1 MIIAI
6 DGPAA
11 SGKSS
16 TAHGVARKLKF
27 RHIDTGAMYRA
38 VTLKII
44 NENMDLS
51 RVDDLQELLD
61 DLDLKVTFNG
71 DAQEIFLDGTLLGD
85 EIRSPEV
92 TALVAD
98 VSAIAGVRKRLL
110 GLQRQVAQSH
120 DVVLEGRDIGT
131 VVFPDADIKIYMVA
145 DARVRALRRQK
156 DFAAQGID
164 KSIEA
169 LEIEILE
176 RDEHNAKR
184 KLAPMKAAK
193 DAITLDT
200 TKLSIDDQIEFIVS
214 RVETAKSNGGNLM
227 TKKQDMDAKAEDLQE
242 DLAIAATEDVA
253 EEASEASAELSAK
266 TQDAVEMTPAEETPE
281 VPAEETVAED
291 SAETLAEAAT
301 EIDANAAT
309 VELVDEE
316 PVVES
321 EPVAEAPEEVAPE
334 PEVVEAAAAEEA
346 PADEAVAEESTEG
359 VAETATEDVS
369 EEEPVIETAPVAEA
383 AEEAV
388 PESEMAEEAVPEP
401 EMVEETPV
409 IDGPDVSGGKRAL
422 MNDLFA
428 EIKTLK
434 QGELPEDQE
443 VTSKESI
450 AYQELLDHA
459 VIDLDQQSLVK
470 ARIISVSDKEVMV
483 DFGFKSEGLVPR
495 HEFDDNV
502 PEIGETIEL
511 FLERI
516 EDKLGQ
522 AVLSKRKA
530 EFMGVWNNV
539 KQKYADAETVEGT
552 ISRRIKGG
560 MVVNILGVDAFLPGS
575 QLDVRPIRDFDAYV
589 GKSFEFKI
597 VKVNEFRK
605 NIVVSRKELLEES
618 LKEQRSK
625 LLDEIE
631 VGQILEGRI
640 KNITDFGVFVD
651 LGGIDGL
658 LHITDLSWGRVNHPS
673 EVVSLDEDIMVKVI
687 DYDTSKQRVSLGL
700 KQLKP
705 HPWESVVAK
714 YPEGTVVTGKV
725 VSLANYGAFVELT
738 AGVEGLVHISE
749 ISWTQHIKHP
759 SDVFTVGDEIDAT
772 VLSVDAENHKISL
785 GVKQLQPD
793 PWTTIE
799 EKYLVGSVHEGTVRN
814 LAQFGAFIELEE
826 GIDGLV
832 HISDLS
838 WTSKVRHPKEIVN
851 RGDTI
856 MVKILDI
863 SQSERKISLGIKQAQ
878 ENPWPELKD
887 RFAVNTAH
895 KGTVIKLL
903 EKGVILSFPDT
914 DVEGIISLGN
924 FRKKERK
931 EILDQFEVDAEVD
944 VKVVEVDATEKK
956 VVVSHE
962 SAIKDKERNDIDEF
976 IRGQDQ
982 ASDKLEI
989 PEAILSKIREP
1000 EKKPAAK
1007 AAKKPAK
1014 KKAAPKKKK
1023 VEVEEVAELEAAPEV
1038 VETTEEVK
1046 VAPEAPD
1053 TETADSDESAKE

>member
-16 TAHGVARKLKF
+16 TAHGVAKKLNF

-38 VTLKII
+38 ITLKLI
-44 NENMDLS
+44 NENTDLS
-51 RVDDLQELLD
+51 KLDELQELLD
-61 DLDLKVTFNG
+61 GLDLKVIFN
-71 DAQEIFLDGTLLGD
+71 DDNPEIYLDGTLLGD
-85 EIRSPEV
+85 EIRSPQV

-98 VSAIAGVRKRLL
+98 VSAIAGVRNRLL
-110 GLQRQVAQSH
+110 GVQREVAKSH

-145 DARVRALRRQK
+145 DAKVRALRRQK
-156 DFAAQGID
+156 DFARQGIE
-164 KSIEA
+164 KS
-169 LEIEILE
+169 LEELEKEILE
-176 RDEHNAKR
+176 RDEHNAQR

-193 DAITLDT
+193 DAIALDT
-200 TKLSIDDQIEFIVS
+200 TKLSIEDQIEFIVS
-214 RVETAKSNGGNLM
+214 RVEAAKSNGGNLM
-227 TKKQDMDAKAEDLQE
+227 TKKQDMDAKAEEVKE
-242 DLAIAATEDVA
+242 DVAEKAIEETAEDVA
-253 EEASEASAELSAK
+253 EEATEVSAEP
-266 TQDAVEMTPAEETPE
+266 QDAVEMTPAEETPE
-281 VPAEETVAED
+281 APAEEVKAEVAEEPTKEV
-291 SAETLAEAAT
+291 AEEAAA
-301 EIDANAAT
+301 E
-309 VELVDEE
+309 
-316 PVVES
+316 VVE
-321 EPVAEAPEEVAPE
+321 EVKEEEAPEAPAEEVEKPAEEVA
-334 PEVVEAAAAEEA
+334 EVVAPAEEA
-346 PADEAVAEESTEG
+346 E
-359 VAETATEDVS
+359 
-369 EEEPVIETAPVAEA
+369 PVAEA
-383 AEEAV
+383 AEAITPKAEIT
-388 PESEMAEEAVPEP
+388 EEAAPAEAYA
-401 EMVEETPV
+401 
-409 IDGPDVSGGKRAL
+409 DSPDVSQGKRSL

-434 QGELPEDQE
+434 KGELPEDQE
-443 VTSKESI
+443 VTSKEAI
-450 AYQELLDHA
+450 ALQELLDHT
-459 VIDLDQQSLVK
+459 VKNIEQQALVE
-470 ARIISVSDKEVMV
+470 ARIISVSDRDVMV
-483 DFGFKSEGLVPR
+483 DFGGKSEGLVAR
-495 HEFDDNV
+495 HEFGNDDPKV
-502 PEIGETIEL
+502 GETVEL
-511 FLERI
+511 FLERM

-522 AVLSKRKA
+522 AVLSRSKA

-589 GKSFEFKI
+589 GKTFEFKI

-618 LKEQRSK
+618 LKEQRTK
-625 LLDEIE
+625 LLDDIE

-673 EVVSLDEDIMVKVI
+673 EVVGLDEDIMVKVI
-687 DYDTSKQRVSLGL
+687 DYDTTKQRVSLGL

-714 YPEGTVVTGKV
+714 YPEGTGVHGKV

-759 SDVFTVGDEIDAT
+759 SDVFNVGDEIDAI

-851 RGDTI
+851 RGDKI

-887 RFAVNTAH
+887 RFAVNTSH

-931 EILDQFEVDAEVD
+931 EILDQFEQDAEVE

-956 VVVSHE
+956 VVVSHA

-976 IRGQDQ
+976 IRGQDHV
-982 ASDKLEI
+982 SDKLEI
-989 PEAILSKIREP
+989 PEAILSKIREAEEAPAKKADKP
-1000 EKKPAAK
+1000 EKAEK
-1007 AAKKPAK
+1007 AVKAEKAEKAEKKPAK
-1014 KKAAPKKKK
+1014 KKAAPKKKVK
-1023 VEVEEVAELEAAPEV
+1023 VEEVEEDEAAPEV
-1038 VETTEEVK
+1038 AE
-1046 VAPEAPD
+1046 APEAEA
-1053 TETADSDESAKE
+1053 TDSDDGDKK

>member
-1 MIIAI
+1 
-6 DGPAA
+6 
-11 SGKSS
+11 
-16 TAHGVARKLKF
+16 
-27 RHIDTGAMYRA
+27 
-38 VTLKII
+38 
-44 NENMDLS
+44 
-51 RVDDLQELLD
+51 
-61 DLDLKVTFNG
+61 
-71 DAQEIFLDGTLLGD
+71 
-85 EIRSPEV
+85 
-92 TALVAD
+92 
-98 VSAIAGVRKRLL
+98 
-110 GLQRQVAQSH
+110 
-120 DVVLEGRDIGT
+120 
-131 VVFPDADIKIYMVA
+131 
-145 DARVRALRRQK
+145 
-156 DFAAQGID
+156 
-164 KSIEA
+164 
-169 LEIEILE
+169 
-176 RDEHNAKR
+176 
-184 KLAPMKAAK
+184 
-193 DAITLDT
+193 
-200 TKLSIDDQIEFIVS
+200 
-214 RVETAKSNGGNLM
+214 M
-227 TKKQDMDAKAEDLQE
+227 TKKQDKDAKVDEVEKAAE
-242 DLAIAATEDVA
+242 V
-253 EEASEASAELSAK
+253 SAEP
-266 TQDAVEMTPAEETPE
+266 QDAVETTPAEETPE
-281 VPAEETVAED
+281 APAEEAVAET
-291 SAETLAEAAT
+291 APEEATKEAAPEVAVGEAPAEKVEETT
-301 EIDANAAT
+301 EAVSEDTAV
-309 VELVDEE
+309 VEEE
-316 PVVES
+316 PVVE
-321 EPVAEAPEEVAPE
+321 AE
-334 PEVVEAAAAEEA
+334 
-346 PADEAVAEESTEG
+346 
-359 VAETATEDVS
+359 
-369 EEEPVIETAPVAEA
+369 PVAEA
-383 AEEAV
+383 AEEVA
-388 PESEMAEEAVPEP
+388 PEAELTEEAAPSDAP
-401 EMVEETPV
+401 
-409 IDGPDVSGGKRAL
+409 IDAPSDTPDVSQGKRAL

-443 VTSKESI
+443 VTSKEAI

-459 VIDLDQQSLVK
+459 VIDLDQQSLVQ

-495 HEFDDNV
+495 HEFDDDV
-502 PEIGETIEL
+502 PEIGDTIEL

-589 GKSFEFKI
+589 GKTFEFKI

-673 EVVSLDEDIMVKVI
+673 EVVGLDEDIMVKVI
-687 DYDTSKQRVSLGL
+687 DYDTVKQRVSLGL

-714 YPEGTVVTGKV
+714 YPEGTTVNGKV

-759 SDVFTVGDEIDAT
+759 SDVFTVGDEIDAI

-851 RGDTI
+851 RGDKI

-887 RFAVNTAH
+887 RFAVNTSH

-956 VVVSHE
+956 VVVSHA

-982 ASDKLEI
+982 VSDKLEI
-989 PEAILSKIREP
+989 PEAILSKIREAEEKP
-1000 EKKPAAK
+1000 VAKAEKKPAAK
-1007 AAKKPAK
+1007 AEKKPAAKAEKKPAEKAEKKPAK
-1014 KKAAPKKKK
+1014 KKAAPKKTK
-1023 VEVEEVAELEAAPEV
+1023 VEKVEEVEEVEVAPEV
-1038 VETTEEVK
+1038 AETPEEVK
-1046 VAPEAPD
+1046 EAPEAPETEAGD
-1053 TETADSDESAKE
+1053 TDEGEKE

>member
-16 TAHGVARKLKF
+16 TAHGVAEKLHF

-38 VTLKII
+38 ITLKTIQSKVDLSDGEALSDLL
-44 NENMDLS
+44 NQMDLKIGFS
-51 RVDDLQELLD
+51 TEGQ
-61 DLDLKVTFNG
+61 T
-71 DAQEIFLDGTLLGD
+71 IHLDGVLLGD

-92 TALVAD
+92 TSGVAD
-98 VSAIAGVRKRLL
+98 VSALPIVRDYLL
-110 GLQRQVAQSH
+110 SVQRDVAEAH

-131 VVFPDADIKIYMVA
+131 VVFPGADIKIYMVA
-145 DARVRALRRQK
+145 DARVRAKRRQK
-156 DFAAQGID
+156 DFERQGIT
-164 KSIEA
+164 KSLDE
-169 LEIEILE
+169 LEQEILE
-176 RDEHNAKR
+176 RDAHNANR
-184 KLAPMKAAK
+184 EIAPMIAAD

-200 TKLSIDDQIEFIVS
+200 TELSIEDQIEFIVS

-227 TKKQDMDAKAEDLQE
+227 TKKQDMDAKAEE
-242 DLAIAATEDVA
+242 VEETA
-253 EEASEASAELSAK
+253 EVSAES
-266 TQDAVEMTPAEETPE
+266 QDAVETTPAEETKE
-281 VPAEETVAED
+281 V
-291 SAETLAEAAT
+291 AAT
-301 EIDANAAT
+301 EATEEATTEEVVAEEVKEEAAPA
-309 VELVDEE
+309 VEEKAEE
-316 PVVES
+316 VVETK
-321 EPVAEAPEEVAPE
+321 EDPVEEVKEEETAEVAPE
-334 PEVVEAAAAEEA
+334 PEAPAVEEPVAEEKVEEAAPADAEEA
-346 PADEAVAEESTEG
+346 PAT
-359 VAETATEDVS
+359 
-369 EEEPVIETAPVAEA
+369 
-383 AEEAV
+383 
-388 PESEMAEEAVPEP
+388 
-401 EMVEETPV
+401 
-409 IDGPDVSGGKRAL
+409 DGPDVSQGKRAL

-428 EIKTLK
+428 GIKTLK
-434 QGELPEDQE
+434 QGELPEDQ
-443 VTSKESI
+443 VVSSKESI

-459 VIDLDQQSLVK
+459 VIDLDQQSLVQ
-470 ARIISVSDKEVMV
+470 ARIISITDKEVMV

-495 HEFDDNV
+495 HEFDGDM
-502 PEIGETIEL
+502 PEVGETIEL

-522 AVLSKRKA
+522 AVLSRRKA

-687 DYDTSKQRVSLGL
+687 DYDTTKQRVSLGL

-714 YPEGTVVTGKV
+714 YPEGTTVSGKV

-759 SDVFTVGDEIDAT
+759 SDVFNVGDEIDAI

-799 EKYLVGSVHEGTVRN
+799 EKYLVGSVHEGSVRN

-851 RGDTI
+851 RGDKI

-878 ENPWPELKD
+878 ENPWPVLKE
-887 RFAVNTAH
+887 RFAVNSIQ

-931 EILDQFEVDAEVD
+931 DILDQFEVDAEVE

-976 IRGQDQ
+976 MRGQDQ
-982 ASDKLEI
+982 VSDKLEI
-989 PEAILSKIREP
+989 PEAILSKIREAEEAP
-1000 EKKPAAK
+1000 AEKAE
-1007 AAKKPAK
+1007 KKPAK

-1023 VEVEEVAELEAAPEV
+1023 AEVVEEVEEVEEVEAAPEV
-1038 VETTEEVK
+1038 EETTEEAV
-1046 VAPEAPD
+1046 EASEA
-1053 TETADSDESAKE
+1053 TETEADDSEEAEKE

>member
-16 TAHGVARKLKF
+16 TAHGVAQKLNF

-38 VTLKII
+38 ITLKII
-44 NENMDLS
+44 NENIDLS
-51 RVDDLQELLD
+51 KVDKLQDMLD
-61 DLDLKVTFNG
+61 GLDLEVSFNE
-71 DAQEIFLDGTLLGD
+71 DSQEIYLDGTLLGE

-110 GLQRQVAQSH
+110 GVQREVAKSH

-145 DARVRALRRQK
+145 DVRVRALRRQK
-156 DFAAQGID
+156 DFAQQGID
-164 KSIEA
+164 KSVEE
-169 LEIEILE
+169 LEKAILE

-200 TKLSIDDQIEFIVS
+200 TELSIDDQIEFIVS

-227 TKKQDMDAKAEDLQE
+227 TKKQDKDAKVDEVEKAAE
-242 DLAIAATEDVA
+242 V
-253 EEASEASAELSAK
+253 SAEP
-266 TQDAVEMTPAEETPE
+266 QDAVETTPVEETPE
-281 VPAEETVAED
+281 APAEEAVAET
-291 SAETLAEAAT
+291 APEEATKEAAPEVAVGEAPAEKVEETT
-301 EIDANAAT
+301 EAVSEDTAV
-309 VELVDEE
+309 VEEE
-316 PVVES
+316 PVVE
-321 EPVAEAPEEVAPE
+321 AE
-334 PEVVEAAAAEEA
+334 
-346 PADEAVAEESTEG
+346 
-359 VAETATEDVS
+359 
-369 EEEPVIETAPVAEA
+369 PVAEA
-383 AEEAV
+383 AEEVA
-388 PESEMAEEAVPEP
+388 PEAELTEEAAPSDAP
-401 EMVEETPV
+401 
-409 IDGPDVSGGKRAL
+409 IDAPSDTPDVSQGKRAL

-443 VTSKESI
+443 VTSKEAI

-459 VIDLDQQSLVK
+459 VIDLDQQSLVQ

-495 HEFDDNV
+495 HEFDDDV
-502 PEIGETIEL
+502 PEIGDTIEL

-589 GKSFEFKI
+589 GKTFEFKI

-625 LLDEIE
+625 LLEEIE

-673 EVVSLDEDIMVKVI
+673 EVVGLDEDIMVKVI
-687 DYDTSKQRVSLGL
+687 DYDTVKQRVSLGL

-714 YPEGTVVTGKV
+714 YPEGTTVNGKV

-759 SDVFTVGDEIDAT
+759 SDVFTVGDEIDAI

-851 RGDTI
+851 RGDKI

-887 RFAVNTAH
+887 RFAVNTSH

-956 VVVSHE
+956 VVVSHA

-982 ASDKLEI
+982 VSDKLEI
-989 PEAILSKIREP
+989 PEAILSKIREAEEKP
-1000 EKKPAAK
+1000 VAKAEKKPAAK
-1007 AAKKPAK
+1007 AEKKPAAKAEKKPAEKAEKKPAK
-1014 KKAAPKKKK
+1014 KKAAPKKTK
-1023 VEVEEVAELEAAPEV
+1023 VEKVEEVEEVEVAPEV
-1038 VETTEEVK
+1038 AETPEEVK
-1046 VAPEAPD
+1046 EAPEAPETEAGD
-1053 TETADSDESAKE
+1053 TDEGEKE

>member
-16 TAHGVARKLKF
+16 TAHGVAERLGF
-27 RHIDTGAMYRA
+27 RHVDTGAMYRA
-38 VTLKII
+38 ITLKII
-44 NENMDLS
+44 KEKIDLS
-51 RVDDLQELLD
+51 QTDALQKLLDNLDLQVSFDNDTQELY
-61 DLDLKVTFNG
+61 
-71 DAQEIFLDGTLLGD
+71 LDGQLLGE

-92 TALVAD
+92 TELVAD
-98 VSAIAGVRKRLL
+98 VSAQSGVRKHLL
-110 GLQRQVAQSH
+110 GFQRALAKSH

-131 VVFPDADIKIYMVA
+131 VVFPDAEIKVYMVA
-145 DARVRALRRQK
+145 EARVRAERRQK
-156 DFAAQGID
+156 DFARQGID
-164 KSIEA
+164 KSLAE
-169 LEIEILE
+169 LENEIRI
-176 RDEHNAKR
+176 RDEHNANR
-184 KLAPMKAAK
+184 ELAPMKAAK
-193 DAITLDT
+193 DAITIDT
-200 TKLSIDDQIEFIVS
+200 TTMSIEDQIEFIVS

-227 TKKQDMDAKAEDLQE
+227 TKKQNLDATTKEESD
-242 DLAIAATEDVA
+242 AASDET
-253 EEASEASAELSAK
+253 L
-266 TQDAVEMTPAEETPE
+266 DAVEMTPVEETPE
-281 VPAEETVAED
+281 ITAEEAV
-291 SAETLAEAAT
+291 
-301 EIDANAAT
+301 ID
-309 VELVDEE
+309 
-316 PVVES
+316 ES
-321 EPVAEAPEEVAPE
+321 QEPVAEEAVE
-334 PEVVEAAAAEEA
+334 PEVVEAAEEVAEPEVAGVTEVAVDPEVVETAEEVA
-346 PADEAVAEESTEG
+346 EPEVVAVAEEAAETEG
-359 VAETATEDVS
+359 APAI
-369 EEEPVIETAPVAEA
+369 EEPVEEVSAETPAQAEPIAEPVSIEEPTAEPEA
-383 AEEAV
+383 LLDAPEEAR
-388 PESEMAEEAVPEP
+388 
-401 EMVEETPV
+401 
-409 IDGPDVSGGKRAL
+409 PDVSGGKRAL

-428 EIKTLK
+428 GIKTLK
-434 QGELPEDQE
+434 KGELAEDQ
-443 VTSKESI
+443 VVSSKESI
-450 AYQELLDHA
+450 AYQQLLDHA

-470 ARIISVSDKEVMV
+470 ARIISISDREVMV

-495 HEFDDNV
+495 HEFDNDM
-502 PEIGETIEL
+502 PEIGDTIEL

-522 AVLSKRKA
+522 AVLSRRKA

-539 KQKYADAETVEGT
+539 KQKYADGEVVEGT

-618 LKEQRSK
+618 LKEQRGK

-687 DYDTSKQRVSLGL
+687 DYDTTKQRVSLGL

-714 YPEGTVVTGKV
+714 YPEGSTVVGKV
-725 VSLANYGAFVELT
+725 VSLANYGAFIELT

-759 SDVFTVGDEIDAT
+759 SDVFNVGDEINAI

-851 RGDTI
+851 RGDKI

-878 ENPWPELKD
+878 ENPWPILKD
-887 RFAVNTAH
+887 RFAINSIQ

-924 FRKKERK
+924 YKKKERK
-931 EILDQFEVDAEVD
+931 DILDQFEVDAEVE

-962 SAIKDKERNDIDEF
+962 SAIKDKARNDIDEF
-976 IRGQDQ
+976 MRGPDQ
-982 ASDKLEI
+982 ISDKLEI
-989 PEAILSKIREP
+989 PEAIQLKIR
-1000 EKKPAAK
+1000 AAED
-1007 AAKKPAK
+1007 APAKKTEAEPVK
-1014 KKAAPKKKK
+1014 KKAAPKAKKAEAAVEGVEESAPKAKKTKK
-1023 VEVEEVAELEAAPEV
+1023 VKKAKEAVEAEEVIESPEIDTDDSGEET
-1038 VETTEEVK
+1038 VE
-1046 VAPEAPD
+1046 
-1053 TETADSDESAKE
+1053 

>member
-16 TAHGVARKLKF
+16 TAHGVAKKLDF

-38 VTLKII
+38 ITLKII

-51 RVDDLQELLD
+51 KADELQLMLD
-61 DLDLKVTFNG
+61 NLDLSVTFSG
-71 DAQEIFLDGTLLGD
+71 EDQEIYLDGQLLGE
-85 EIRSPEV
+85 EIRSPKV

-98 VSAIAGVRKRLL
+98 VSAIAGVRSRLL
-110 GLQRQVAQSH
+110 GVQREVAKAH

-164 KSIEA
+164 KSIDE
-169 LEIEILE
+169 LEKEILE

-184 KLAPMKAAK
+184 KLAPMKAAD
-193 DAITLDT
+193 DAVILDT
-200 TKLSIDDQIEFIVS
+200 TKLSIDEQIEFIVS
-214 RVETAKSNGGNLM
+214 RVETAKTNGGNLM
-227 TKKQDMDAKAEDLQE
+227 TKKQDQDAKVEA
-242 DLAIAATEDVA
+242 V
-253 EEASEASAELSAK
+253 EETAEASAEA
-266 TQDAVEMTPAEETPE
+266 QDAVETTPAEETKE
-281 VPAEETVAED
+281 VASEEAPAEEAVA
-291 SAETLAEAAT
+291 
-301 EIDANAAT
+301 
-309 VELVDEE
+309 
-316 PVVES
+316 
-321 EPVAEAPEEVAPE
+321 EPVAEEAKEEVKEEPAEEVKEDAAPEEAK
-334 PEVVEAAAAEEA
+334 
-346 PADEAVAEESTEG
+346 
-359 VAETATEDVS
+359 
-369 EEEPVIETAPVAEA
+369 
-383 AEEAV
+383 
-388 PESEMAEEAVPEP
+388 
-401 EMVEETPV
+401 VEETKEEVTEEAAPEVEAPV
-409 IDGPDVSGGKRAL
+409 EEEKAEEPKEEVKEEVVSDDVPDVSGGKRAL

-428 EIKTLK
+428 DIKTLK

-443 VTSKESI
+443 VTSKESV

-459 VIDLDQQSLVK
+459 VRNFEQQSLVP
-470 ARIISVSDKEVMV
+470 ATIISVSDREVMV
-483 DFGFKSEGLVPR
+483 DFGFKSEGVVAR
-495 HEFDDNV
+495 HEFGEEV
-502 PEIGETIEL
+502 PKIGETIEL
-511 FLERI
+511 YLERL
-516 EDKLGQ
+516 EDKMGQ
-522 AVLSKRKA
+522 AVLSKSKA

-589 GKSFEFKI
+589 GKTFEFKI

-687 DYDTSKQRVSLGL
+687 DYDTTKQRVSLGL

-714 YPEGTVVTGKV
+714 YPEGTAVSGKV

-759 SDVFTVGDEIDAT
+759 SDVFNVGDEIDAV

-851 RGDTI
+851 RGDKI

-887 RFAVNTAH
+887 RFAVNTSH

-931 EILDQFEVDAEVD
+931 EILDQFEVDAEVE

-956 VVVSHE
+956 VVVSHA

-982 ASDKLEI
+982 VSDKLEI
-989 PEAILSKIREP
+989 PESILSKIREADEP
-1000 EKKPAAK
+1000 AEEEAKKPA
-1007 AAKKPAK
+1007 KKPAAK

-1023 VEVEEVAELEAAPEV
+1023 EEKVEEVEEAPE
-1038 VETTEEVK
+1038 TTDAPEKAEE
-1046 VAPEAPD
+1046 APEAP
-1053 TETADSDESAKE
+1053 EAEAADSDEGEKE

>member
-16 TAHGVARKLKF
+16 TAHGVAQKLNF

-38 VTLKII
+38 ITLKII
-44 NENMDLS
+44 NENIDLS
-51 RVDDLQELLD
+51 KVDKLQDMLD
-61 DLDLKVTFNG
+61 GLDLEVSFNE
-71 DAQEIFLDGTLLGD
+71 DSQEIYLDGTLLGE

-110 GLQRQVAQSH
+110 GVQREVAKSH

-145 DARVRALRRQK
+145 DVRVRALRRQK
-156 DFAAQGID
+156 DFAQQGID
-164 KSIEA
+164 KSVEE
-169 LEIEILE
+169 LEKAILE

-200 TKLSIDDQIEFIVS
+200 TELSIDDQIEFIVS

-227 TKKQDMDAKAEDLQE
+227 TKKQDKDAKVDEVEKAAE
-242 DLAIAATEDVA
+242 V
-253 EEASEASAELSAK
+253 SAES
-266 TQDAVEMTPAEETPE
+266 QDAVETTPAEETPE
-281 VPAEETVAED
+281 APAEEAVAET
-291 SAETLAEAAT
+291 APEEATKEAAPEVAVGEAPAEKVEETT
-301 EIDANAAT
+301 EAVSEDTAV
-309 VELVDEE
+309 VEEE
-316 PVVES
+316 PVVE
-321 EPVAEAPEEVAPE
+321 AE
-334 PEVVEAAAAEEA
+334 
-346 PADEAVAEESTEG
+346 
-359 VAETATEDVS
+359 
-369 EEEPVIETAPVAEA
+369 PVAEA
-383 AEEAV
+383 AEEVA
-388 PESEMAEEAVPEP
+388 PEAELTEEAAPSDAP
-401 EMVEETPV
+401 
-409 IDGPDVSGGKRAL
+409 IDAPSDTPDVSQGKRAL

-443 VTSKESI
+443 VTSKEAI

-459 VIDLDQQSLVK
+459 VIDLDQQSLVQ

-495 HEFDDNV
+495 HEFDDDV
-502 PEIGETIEL
+502 PEIGDTIEL

-589 GKSFEFKI
+589 GKTFEFKI

-625 LLDEIE
+625 LLEEIE

-673 EVVSLDEDIMVKVI
+673 EVVGLDEDIMVKVI
-687 DYDTSKQRVSLGL
+687 DYDTVKQRVSLGL

-714 YPEGTVVTGKV
+714 YPEGTTVNGKV

-759 SDVFTVGDEIDAT
+759 SDVFTVGDEIDAI

-851 RGDTI
+851 RGDKI

-887 RFAVNTAH
+887 RFAVNTSH

-956 VVVSHE
+956 VVVSHA

-982 ASDKLEI
+982 VSDKLEI
-989 PEAILSKIREP
+989 PEAILSKIREAEEKP
-1000 EKKPAAK
+1000 VAKAEKKPAAK
-1007 AAKKPAK
+1007 AEKKPAAKAEKKPAEKAEKKPAK
-1014 KKAAPKKKK
+1014 KKAAPKKTK
-1023 VEVEEVAELEAAPEV
+1023 VEKVEEVEEVEVAPEV
-1038 VETTEEVK
+1038 AETPEEVK
-1046 VAPEAPD
+1046 EAPEAPETEAGD
-1053 TETADSDESAKE
+1053 TDEGEKE

>member
-16 TAHGVARKLKF
+16 TAHGVAQKLNL

-38 VTLKII
+38 ITLKII

-51 RVDDLQELLD
+51 KLDDLQALLD
-61 DLDLKVTFNG
+61 NLDLKVTFNE
-71 DAQEIFLDGTLLGD
+71 DIQEIYLDRKLLGD
-85 EIRSPEV
+85 EIRSPQV
-92 TALVAD
+92 TDLVAD
-98 VSAIAGVRKRLL
+98 VSAIAGVRNRLL
-110 GLQRQVAQSH
+110 GIQREVAQTH

-156 DFAAQGID
+156 DFARQGIE
-164 KSIEA
+164 KSIEE
-169 LEIEILE
+169 LEKEILE

-200 TKLSIDDQIEFIVS
+200 TELSIDDQIEFIVS

-227 TKKQDMDAKAEDLQE
+227 TKKQDMDAKAEE
-242 DLAIAATEDVA
+242 VKEDVA
-253 EEASEASAELSAK
+253 KEATEETAEVSAES
-266 TQDAVEMTPAEETPE
+266 QDAVEMTPAEETPE
-281 VPAEETVAED
+281 APAEEAVAETP
-291 SAETLAEAAT
+291 AEDTTEDVAKAAT
-301 EIDANAAT
+301 EEVVEEVVEAAKEEAA
-309 VELVDEE
+309 VEEAPAEKVDEAKEEVAEVAAPAEEEPAVEAE
-316 PVVES
+316 PVVETT
-321 EPVAEAPEEVAPE
+321 EEVAPE
-334 PEVVEAAAAEEA
+334 PEV
-346 PADEAVAEESTEG
+346 T
-359 VAETATEDVS
+359 
-369 EEEPVIETAPVAEA
+369 AEA
-383 AEEAV
+383 APTEA
-388 PESEMAEEAVPEP
+388 P
-401 EMVEETPV
+401 T
-409 IDGPDVSGGKRAL
+409 DTPDVSQGKRAL

-434 QGELPEDQE
+434 LGETPEDQE

-589 GKSFEFKI
+589 GKTFEFKI

-673 EVVSLDEDIMVKVI
+673 EVVGLDEDIMVKVI
-687 DYDTSKQRVSLGL
+687 DYDTVKQRVSLGL

-714 YPEGTVVTGKV
+714 YPEGTTVNGKV

-759 SDVFTVGDEIDAT
+759 SDVFTVGDEIDAI

-851 RGDTI
+851 RGDKI

-887 RFAVNTAH
+887 RFAVNTSH

-956 VVVSHE
+956 VVVSHA

-982 ASDKLEI
+982 VSDKLEI
-989 PEAILSKIREP
+989 PEAILSKIREAEEKP
-1000 EKKPAAK
+1000 VAKAEKKPAAK
-1007 AAKKPAK
+1007 AEKKPAAKAEKKPAEKAEKKPAK
-1014 KKAAPKKKK
+1014 KKAAPKKTK
-1023 VEVEEVAELEAAPEV
+1023 VEKVEEVEEVEVAPEV
-1038 VETTEEVK
+1038 AETPEEVK
-1046 VAPEAPD
+1046 EAPEAPETEAGD
-1053 TETADSDESAKE
+1053 TDEGEKE

>member
-16 TAHGVARKLKF
+16 TAHGVAQKLNL

-38 VTLKII
+38 ITLKII

-51 RVDDLQELLD
+51 KLDDLQALLD
-61 DLDLKVTFNG
+61 NLDLKVTFNE
-71 DAQEIFLDGTLLGD
+71 DIQEIYLDRKLLGD
-85 EIRSPEV
+85 EIRSPQV
-92 TALVAD
+92 TDLVAD
-98 VSAIAGVRKRLL
+98 VSAIAGVRNRLL
-110 GLQRQVAQSH
+110 GIQREVAQTH

-156 DFAAQGID
+156 DFARQGIE
-164 KSIEA
+164 KSIEE
-169 LEIEILE
+169 LEKEILE

-200 TKLSIDDQIEFIVS
+200 TELSIDDQIEFIVS

-227 TKKQDMDAKAEDLQE
+227 TKKQDKDAKVDEVEKAAE
-242 DLAIAATEDVA
+242 V
-253 EEASEASAELSAK
+253 SAEP
-266 TQDAVEMTPAEETPE
+266 QDAVETTPAEETPE
-281 VPAEETVAED
+281 APAEEAVAET
-291 SAETLAEAAT
+291 APEEATKEAAPEVAVGEAPAEKVEETT
-301 EIDANAAT
+301 EAVSEDTAV
-309 VELVDEE
+309 VEEE
-316 PVVES
+316 PVVE
-321 EPVAEAPEEVAPE
+321 AE
-334 PEVVEAAAAEEA
+334 
-346 PADEAVAEESTEG
+346 
-359 VAETATEDVS
+359 
-369 EEEPVIETAPVAEA
+369 PVAEA
-383 AEEAV
+383 AEEVA
-388 PESEMAEEAVPEP
+388 PEAELTEEAAPSDAP
-401 EMVEETPV
+401 
-409 IDGPDVSGGKRAL
+409 IDAPSDTPDVSQGKRAL

-443 VTSKESI
+443 VTSKEAI

-459 VIDLDQQSLVK
+459 VIDLDQQSLVQ

-495 HEFDDNV
+495 HEFDDDV
-502 PEIGETIEL
+502 PEIGDTIEL

-589 GKSFEFKI
+589 GKTFEFKI

-673 EVVSLDEDIMVKVI
+673 EVVGLDEDIMVKVI
-687 DYDTSKQRVSLGL
+687 DYDTTKQRVSLGL

-714 YPEGTVVTGKV
+714 YPEGTAVNGKV

-759 SDVFTVGDEIDAT
+759 SDVFNVGDEIDAI

-851 RGDTI
+851 RGDKI

-887 RFAVNTAH
+887 RFAVNTSH

-956 VVVSHE
+956 VVVSHA

-982 ASDKLEI
+982 VSDKLEI
-989 PEAILSKIREP
+989 PEAILSKIREAEEKP
-1000 EKKPAAK
+1000 VAKAEKKPAAK
-1007 AAKKPAK
+1007 AEKKPAAKAEKKPAEKAEKKPAK
-1014 KKAAPKKKK
+1014 KKAAPKKTK
-1023 VEVEEVAELEAAPEV
+1023 VEKVEEVEEVEVAPEV
-1038 VETTEEVK
+1038 AETPEEVK
-1046 VAPEAPD
+1046 EAPEAPETEAGD
-1053 TETADSDESAKE
+1053 TDEGEKE

>member
-16 TAHGVARKLKF
+16 TAHGVAQKLNL

-38 VTLKII
+38 ITLKII

-51 RVDDLQELLD
+51 KLDDLQALLD
-61 DLDLKVTFNG
+61 NLDLKVTFNE
-71 DAQEIFLDGTLLGD
+71 DIQEIYLDRKLLGD
-85 EIRSPEV
+85 EIRSPQV
-92 TALVAD
+92 TDLVAD
-98 VSAIAGVRKRLL
+98 VSAIAGVRNRLL
-110 GLQRQVAQSH
+110 GIQREVAQTH

-156 DFAAQGID
+156 DFARQGIE
-164 KSIEA
+164 KSIEE
-169 LEIEILE
+169 LEKEILE

-200 TKLSIDDQIEFIVS
+200 TELSIDDQIEFIVS

-227 TKKQDMDAKAEDLQE
+227 TKKQDMDAKAEE
-242 DLAIAATEDVA
+242 VKEDVA
-253 EEASEASAELSAK
+253 KEATEETAEVSAES
-266 TQDAVEMTPAEETPE
+266 QDAVEMTPAEETPE
-281 VPAEETVAED
+281 APAEEAVAETP
-291 SAETLAEAAT
+291 AEDTTEDVAKAAT
-301 EIDANAAT
+301 EEVVEEVVEAAKEEAA
-309 VELVDEE
+309 VEEAPAEKVDEAKEEVAEVAAPAEEEPAVEAE
-316 PVVES
+316 PVVETT
-321 EPVAEAPEEVAPE
+321 EEVAPE
-334 PEVVEAAAAEEA
+334 PEV
-346 PADEAVAEESTEG
+346 T
-359 VAETATEDVS
+359 
-369 EEEPVIETAPVAEA
+369 AEA
-383 AEEAV
+383 APTEA
-388 PESEMAEEAVPEP
+388 P
-401 EMVEETPV
+401 T
-409 IDGPDVSGGKRAL
+409 DTPDVSQGKRAL

-434 QGELPEDQE
+434 LGETPEDQE

-589 GKSFEFKI
+589 GKTFEFKI

-673 EVVSLDEDIMVKVI
+673 EVVGLDEDIMVKVI
-687 DYDTSKQRVSLGL
+687 DYDTTKQRVSLGL

-714 YPEGTVVTGKV
+714 YPEGTAVNGKV

-759 SDVFTVGDEIDAT
+759 SDVFNVGDEIDAI

-851 RGDTI
+851 RGDKI

-887 RFAVNTAH
+887 RFAVNTSH

-956 VVVSHE
+956 VVVSHA

-982 ASDKLEI
+982 VSDKLEI
-989 PEAILSKIREP
+989 PEAILSKIREAEEKP
-1000 EKKPAAK
+1000 VAKAEKKPAAK
-1007 AAKKPAK
+1007 AEKKPAAKAEKKPAEKAEKKPAK
-1014 KKAAPKKKK
+1014 KKAAPKKTK
-1023 VEVEEVAELEAAPEV
+1023 VEKVEEVEEVEVAPEV
-1038 VETTEEVK
+1038 AETPEEVK
-1046 VAPEAPD
+1046 EAPEAPETEAGD
-1053 TETADSDESAKE
+1053 TDEGEKE

>member
-16 TAHGVARKLKF
+16 TAHGVAQKLNF

-38 VTLKII
+38 ITLKII
-44 NENMDLS
+44 NENIDLS
-51 RVDDLQELLD
+51 KVDKLQDMLD
-61 DLDLKVTFNG
+61 GLDLEVSFNE
-71 DAQEIFLDGTLLGD
+71 DSQEIYLDGTLLGE

-110 GLQRQVAQSH
+110 GVQREVAKSH

-145 DARVRALRRQK
+145 DVRVRALRRQK
-156 DFAAQGID
+156 DFAQQGID
-164 KSIEA
+164 KSVEE
-169 LEIEILE
+169 LEKAILE

-200 TKLSIDDQIEFIVS
+200 TELSIDDQIEFIVS

-227 TKKQDMDAKAEDLQE
+227 TKKQDKDAKVDEVEKAAE
-242 DLAIAATEDVA
+242 V
-253 EEASEASAELSAK
+253 SAEP
-266 TQDAVEMTPAEETPE
+266 QDAVETTPAEETPE
-281 VPAEETVAED
+281 APAEEAVAET
-291 SAETLAEAAT
+291 APEEATKEAAPEVAVGEAPAEKVEETT
-301 EIDANAAT
+301 EAVSEDTAV
-309 VELVDEE
+309 VEEE
-316 PVVES
+316 PVVE
-321 EPVAEAPEEVAPE
+321 AE
-334 PEVVEAAAAEEA
+334 
-346 PADEAVAEESTEG
+346 
-359 VAETATEDVS
+359 
-369 EEEPVIETAPVAEA
+369 PVAEA
-383 AEEAV
+383 AEEVA
-388 PESEMAEEAVPEP
+388 PEAELTEEAAPSDAP
-401 EMVEETPV
+401 
-409 IDGPDVSGGKRAL
+409 IDAPSDTPDVSQGKRAL

-443 VTSKESI
+443 VTSKEAI

-459 VIDLDQQSLVK
+459 VIDLDQQSLVQ

-495 HEFDDNV
+495 HEFDDDV
-502 PEIGETIEL
+502 PEIGDTIEL

-589 GKSFEFKI
+589 GKTFEFKI

-673 EVVSLDEDIMVKVI
+673 EVVGLDEDIMVKVI
-687 DYDTSKQRVSLGL
+687 DYDTVKQRVSLGL

-714 YPEGTVVTGKV
+714 YPEGTTVNGKV

-759 SDVFTVGDEIDAT
+759 SDVFTVGDEIDAI

-851 RGDTI
+851 RGDKI

-887 RFAVNTAH
+887 RFAVNTSH

-956 VVVSHE
+956 VVVSHA

-982 ASDKLEI
+982 VSDKLEI
-989 PEAILSKIREP
+989 PEAILSKIREAEEKP
-1000 EKKPAAK
+1000 VAKAEKKPAAK
-1007 AAKKPAK
+1007 AEKKPAAKAEKKPAEKAEKKPAK
-1014 KKAAPKKKK
+1014 KKAAPKKTK
-1023 VEVEEVAELEAAPEV
+1023 VEKVEEVEEVEVAPEV
-1038 VETTEEVK
+1038 AETPEEVK
-1046 VAPEAPD
+1046 EAPEAPETEAGD
-1053 TETADSDESAKE
+1053 TDEGEKE

>member
-16 TAHGVARKLKF
+16 TAHGVAQKLDF

-38 VTLKII
+38 ITLKII

-51 RVDDLQELLD
+51 KVEDLQIMLD
-61 DLDLKVTFNG
+61 DLDLEVTFKQ
-71 DAQEIFLDGTLLGD
+71 DIQEIYLDGTLLGE
-85 EIRSPEV
+85 EIRSPQV

-98 VSAIAGVRKRLL
+98 VSAMGSVRNRLL
-110 GLQRQVAQSH
+110 GVQRDVAKAH

-145 DARVRALRRQK
+145 EARVRALRRQK
-156 DFAAQGID
+156 DFALQGVD
-164 KSIEA
+164 KSIDE
-169 LEIEILE
+169 LEKEILE
-176 RDEHNAKR
+176 RDEHNANR
-184 KLAPMKAAK
+184 KLAPMKAAN

-227 TKKQDMDAKAEDLQE
+227 TKKQDMDAKAEE
-242 DLAIAATEDVA
+242 VKEETAPKVVVEETA
-253 EEASEASAELSAK
+253 EVSAEP
-266 TQDAVEMTPAEETPE
+266 QDAVETTPAEETPE
-281 VPAEETVAED
+281 APAEEAVAETAAEEVTEEAAPEAPAEEAKAEVAAPVEAEPVVEAAPVAETVAEV
-291 SAETLAEAAT
+291 T
-301 EIDANAAT
+301 
-309 VELVDEE
+309 
-316 PVVES
+316 
-321 EPVAEAPEEVAPE
+321 PE
-334 PEVVEAAAAEEA
+334 PEVVEEA
-346 PADEAVAEESTEG
+346 PLLE
-359 VAETATEDVS
+359 
-369 EEEPVIETAPVAEA
+369 APVDA
-383 AEEAV
+383 
-388 PESEMAEEAVPEP
+388 
-401 EMVEETPV
+401 
-409 IDGPDVSGGKRAL
+409 PDVSQGKRAL

-428 EIKTLK
+428 DIKILK
-434 QGELPEDQE
+434 QGALPEDQE

-459 VIDLDQQSLVK
+459 VVDIDQQSLVK
-470 ARIISVSDKEVMV
+470 ARIISISDKEVMV

-589 GKSFEFKI
+589 GKTFEFKI

-625 LLDEIE
+625 LLEEIE

-673 EVVSLDEDIMVKVI
+673 EVVGLDEDIMVKVI
-687 DYDTSKQRVSLGL
+687 DYDTVKQRVSLGL

-714 YPEGTVVTGKV
+714 YPEGTAVNGKV

-759 SDVFTVGDEIDAT
+759 SDVFTVGDEIDAV

-851 RGDTI
+851 RGDKI

-878 ENPWPELKD
+878 ENPWPVLKD
-887 RFAVNTAH
+887 RFAVNTSH

-931 EILDQFEVDAEVD
+931 EILDQFEVDAVVE

-956 VVVSHE
+956 VVVSHA

-982 ASDKLEI
+982 VSDKLEI
-989 PEAILSKIREP
+989 PEAILSKIREAEEQTA
-1000 EKKPAAK
+1000 EKAEK
-1007 AAKKPAK
+1007 AEKKPAK

-1023 VEVEEVAELEAAPEV
+1023 VEKVEEVAEVEEVEAAPEV
-1038 VETTEEVK
+1038 VEAPETVEE
-1046 VAPEAPD
+1046 APEAPE
-1053 TETADSDESAKE
+1053 TEATESDEDAKE

>member
-16 TAHGVARKLKF
+16 TAHGVAERLGF
-27 RHIDTGAMYRA
+27 RHVDTGAMYRA
-38 VTLKII
+38 ITLKII
-44 NENMDLS
+44 KEKIDLS
-51 RVDDLQELLD
+51 QTDALQKLLDNLDLQVSFDNDTQELY
-61 DLDLKVTFNG
+61 
-71 DAQEIFLDGTLLGD
+71 LDGQLLGE

-92 TALVAD
+92 TELVAD
-98 VSAIAGVRKRLL
+98 VSAQSGVREHLL
-110 GLQRQVAQSH
+110 GFQRALAKSH

-131 VVFPDADIKIYMVA
+131 VVFPDAHIKVYMVA
-145 DARVRALRRQK
+145 DARVRAERRQK
-156 DFAAQGID
+156 DFARQGIE
-164 KSIEA
+164 KSLAE
-169 LEIEILE
+169 LENEIRI
-176 RDEHNAKR
+176 RDEHNANR
-184 KLAPMKAAK
+184 ELAPMKAAA
-193 DAITLDT
+193 DAITIDT
-200 TKLSIDDQIEFIVS
+200 TTMSIEDQIEFIVS
-214 RVETAKSNGGNLM
+214 KVETAKSNGGNLM
-227 TKKQDMDAKAEDLQE
+227 TKKQNLDATTEEESD
-242 DLAIAATEDVA
+242 AASDET
-253 EEASEASAELSAK
+253 L
-266 TQDAVEMTPAEETPE
+266 DAVEMTPVEETTE
-281 VPAEETVAED
+281 IT
-291 SAETLAEAAT
+291 AEAAV
-301 EIDANAAT
+301 ID
-309 VELVDEE
+309 
-316 PVVES
+316 ES
-321 EPVAEAPEEVAPE
+321 QEPVAEKAVEPEVEEAAEEVAVPE
-334 PEVVEAAAAEEA
+334 VAEVTEVAVKPEVV
-346 PADEAVAEESTEG
+346 AVAEEAAETEG
-359 VAETATEDVS
+359 APAIEAPAEAIIAETPAQAEPMP
-369 EEEPVIETAPVAEA
+369 EPV
-383 AEEAV
+383 
-388 PESEMAEEAVPEP
+388 S
-401 EMVEETPV
+401 VEETTAEPEALL
-409 IDGPDVSGGKRAL
+409 DAPAEARPDVSGGKRAL

-428 EIKTLK
+428 GIKTLK
-434 QGELPEDQE
+434 KGELAEDQ
-443 VTSKESI
+443 VVSSKESI
-450 AYQELLDHA
+450 AYQQLLDHA

-470 ARIISVSDKEVMV
+470 ARIISISDREVMV

-495 HEFDDNV
+495 HEFDNDM
-502 PEIGETIEL
+502 PEIGDTIEL

-522 AVLSKRKA
+522 AVLSRRKA

-539 KQKYADAETVEGT
+539 KQKYADGEVVEGT

-618 LKEQRSK
+618 LKEQRGK

-687 DYDTSKQRVSLGL
+687 DYDTTKQRVSLGL

-714 YPEGTVVTGKV
+714 YPEGSTVAGKV

-759 SDVFTVGDEIDAT
+759 SDVFNVGDEINAI

-851 RGDTI
+851 RGDKI

-878 ENPWPELKD
+878 ENPWPILKD
-887 RFAVNTAH
+887 RFAINSIQ

-924 FRKKERK
+924 YKKKERK
-931 EILDQFEVDAEVD
+931 DILDQFEVDAEVE

-976 IRGQDQ
+976 MRGPDQ
-982 ASDKLEI
+982 ISDKLEI
-989 PEAILSKIREP
+989 PEAIQLKIR
-1000 EKKPAAK
+1000 AAED
-1007 AAKKPAK
+1007 APAKKTEAEPVK
-1014 KKAAPKKKK
+1014 KKAAPKAKKAK
-1023 VEVEEVAELEAAPEV
+1023 VAVEEVEESAPVAKKTKKVKKAKEADEA
-1038 VETTEEVK
+1038 EEVIES
-1046 VAPEAPD
+1046 PEID
-1053 TETADSDESAKE
+1053 TDDSGEETVE

>member
-1 MIIAI
+1 
-6 DGPAA
+6 
-11 SGKSS
+11 
-16 TAHGVARKLKF
+16 
-27 RHIDTGAMYRA
+27 
-38 VTLKII
+38 
-44 NENMDLS
+44 
-51 RVDDLQELLD
+51 
-61 DLDLKVTFNG
+61 
-71 DAQEIFLDGTLLGD
+71 
-85 EIRSPEV
+85 
-92 TALVAD
+92 
-98 VSAIAGVRKRLL
+98 
-110 GLQRQVAQSH
+110 
-120 DVVLEGRDIGT
+120 
-131 VVFPDADIKIYMVA
+131 
-145 DARVRALRRQK
+145 
-156 DFAAQGID
+156 
-164 KSIEA
+164 
-169 LEIEILE
+169 
-176 RDEHNAKR
+176 
-184 KLAPMKAAK
+184 
-193 DAITLDT
+193 
-200 TKLSIDDQIEFIVS
+200 
-214 RVETAKSNGGNLM
+214 M
-227 TKKQDMDAKAEDLQE
+227 TKKQDMDAKAEE
-242 DLAIAATEDVA
+242 VKEDVA
-253 EEASEASAELSAK
+253 KEATEETAEVSAES
-266 TQDAVEMTPAEETPE
+266 QDAVEMTPAEETPE
-281 VPAEETVAED
+281 APAEEAVAET
-291 SAETLAEAAT
+291 APEEATKEAAPEVAVGEAPAEKVEETT
-301 EIDANAAT
+301 EAVSEDTAV
-309 VELVDEE
+309 VEEE
-316 PVVES
+316 PVVE
-321 EPVAEAPEEVAPE
+321 AE
-334 PEVVEAAAAEEA
+334 
-346 PADEAVAEESTEG
+346 
-359 VAETATEDVS
+359 
-369 EEEPVIETAPVAEA
+369 PVAEA
-383 AEEAV
+383 AEEVA
-388 PESEMAEEAVPEP
+388 PEAELTEEAAPSDAP
-401 EMVEETPV
+401 
-409 IDGPDVSGGKRAL
+409 IDAPSDTPDVSQGKRAL

-443 VTSKESI
+443 VTSKEAI

-459 VIDLDQQSLVK
+459 VIDLDQQSLVQ

-495 HEFDDNV
+495 HEFDDDV
-502 PEIGETIEL
+502 PEIGDTIEL

-589 GKSFEFKI
+589 GKTFEFKI

-625 LLDEIE
+625 LLEEIE

-673 EVVSLDEDIMVKVI
+673 EVVGLDEDIMVKVI
-687 DYDTSKQRVSLGL
+687 DYDTVKQRVSLGL

-714 YPEGTVVTGKV
+714 YPEGTTVNGKV

-759 SDVFTVGDEIDAT
+759 SDVFTVGDEIDAI

-851 RGDTI
+851 RGDKI

-887 RFAVNTAH
+887 RFAVNTSH

-956 VVVSHE
+956 VVVSHA

-982 ASDKLEI
+982 VSDKLEI
-989 PEAILSKIREP
+989 PEAILSKIREAEEKP
-1000 EKKPAAK
+1000 VAKAEKKPAAK
-1007 AAKKPAK
+1007 AEKKPAAKAEKKPAEKAEKKPAK
-1014 KKAAPKKKK
+1014 KKAAPKKTK
-1023 VEVEEVAELEAAPEV
+1023 VEKVEEVEEVEVAPEV
-1038 VETTEEVK
+1038 AETPEEVK
-1046 VAPEAPD
+1046 EAPEAPETEAGD
-1053 TETADSDESAKE
+1053 TDEGEKE

>member
-16 TAHGVARKLKF
+16 TAHGVAQKLNF

-38 VTLKII
+38 ITLKII
-44 NENMDLS
+44 NENIDLS
-51 RVDDLQELLD
+51 KVDKLQDMLD
-61 DLDLKVTFNG
+61 GLDLEVSFNE
-71 DAQEIFLDGTLLGD
+71 DSQEIYLDGTLLGE

-110 GLQRQVAQSH
+110 GVQREVAKSH

-145 DARVRALRRQK
+145 DVRVRALRRQK
-156 DFAAQGID
+156 DFAQQGID
-164 KSIEA
+164 KSVEE
-169 LEIEILE
+169 LEKAILE

-200 TKLSIDDQIEFIVS
+200 TELSIDDQIEFIVS

-227 TKKQDMDAKAEDLQE
+227 TKKQDKDAKVDEVEKAAE
-242 DLAIAATEDVA
+242 V
-253 EEASEASAELSAK
+253 SAEP
-266 TQDAVEMTPAEETPE
+266 QDAVETTPAEETPE
-281 VPAEETVAED
+281 APAEEAVAET
-291 SAETLAEAAT
+291 APEEATKEAAPEVAVGEAPAEKVEETT
-301 EIDANAAT
+301 EAVSEDTAV
-309 VELVDEE
+309 VEEE
-316 PVVES
+316 PVVE
-321 EPVAEAPEEVAPE
+321 AE
-334 PEVVEAAAAEEA
+334 
-346 PADEAVAEESTEG
+346 
-359 VAETATEDVS
+359 
-369 EEEPVIETAPVAEA
+369 PVAEA
-383 AEEAV
+383 AEEVA
-388 PESEMAEEAVPEP
+388 PEAELTEEAAPSDAP
-401 EMVEETPV
+401 
-409 IDGPDVSGGKRAL
+409 IDAPSDTPDVSQGKRAL

-443 VTSKESI
+443 VTSKEAI

-459 VIDLDQQSLVK
+459 VIDLDQQSLVQ

-495 HEFDDNV
+495 HEFDDDV
-502 PEIGETIEL
+502 PEIGDTIEL

-589 GKSFEFKI
+589 GKTFEFKI

-625 LLDEIE
+625 LLEEIE

-673 EVVSLDEDIMVKVI
+673 EVVGLDEDIMVKVI
-687 DYDTSKQRVSLGL
+687 DYDTVKQRVSLGL

-714 YPEGTVVTGKV
+714 YPEGTTVNGKV

-759 SDVFTVGDEIDAT
+759 SDVFTVGDEIDAI

-851 RGDTI
+851 RGDKI

-887 RFAVNTAH
+887 RFAVNTSH

-956 VVVSHE
+956 VVVSHA

-982 ASDKLEI
+982 VSDKLEI
-989 PEAILSKIREP
+989 PEAILSKIREAEEKP
-1000 EKKPAAK
+1000 VAKAEKKPAAK
-1007 AAKKPAK
+1007 AEKKPAAKAEKKPAEKAEKKPAK
-1014 KKAAPKKKK
+1014 KKAAPKKTK
-1023 VEVEEVAELEAAPEV
+1023 VEKVEEVEEVEVAPEV
-1038 VETTEEVK
+1038 AETPEEVK
-1046 VAPEAPD
+1046 EAPEAPETEAGD
-1053 TETADSDESAKE
+1053 TDEGEKE

>member
-16 TAHGVARKLKF
+16 TAHGVAQKLNF

-38 VTLKII
+38 ITLKII
-44 NENMDLS
+44 NENIDLS
-51 RVDDLQELLD
+51 QVDDLHKLLD
-61 DLDLKVTFNG
+61 ELDLKVTFIE
-71 DAQEIFLDGTLLGD
+71 DRQDIHLDGLLLGE

-92 TALVAD
+92 TGLVAD
-98 VSAIAGVRKRLL
+98 VSALAGVRNRLL
-110 GLQRQVAQSH
+110 GVQREVAQSH

-156 DFAAQGID
+156 DFALQGID
-164 KSIEA
+164 KSIED
-169 LEIEILE
+169 LEKEILE
-176 RDEHNAKR
+176 RDEHNANR
-184 KLAPMKAAK
+184 KLAPMIAAE

-200 TKLSIDDQIEFIVS
+200 TDLSIDDQIEFIVS

-227 TKKQDMDAKAEDLQE
+227 TKKQDMDAKAEE
-242 DLAIAATEDVA
+242 VK
-253 EEASEASAELSAK
+253 EEAAPEVADEETAEVSAES
-266 TQDAVEMTPAEETPE
+266 QDAVEMTPAEETPE
-281 VPAEETVAED
+281 APAEKAVAETVAE
-291 SAETLAEAAT
+291 
-301 EIDANAAT
+301 
-309 VELVDEE
+309 
-316 PVVES
+316 
-321 EPVAEAPEEVAPE
+321 EAP
-334 PEVVEAAAAEEA
+334 
-346 PADEAVAEESTEG
+346 EAVAEE
-359 VAETATEDVS
+359 
-369 EEEPVIETAPVAEA
+369 VIEEVKEAKEDA
-383 AEEAV
+383 AEEVAV
-388 PESEMAEEAVPEP
+388 EEAPAEEAK
-401 EMVEETPV
+401 VEETPEEV
-409 IDGPDVSGGKRAL
+409 PEVAAPVEVAPVVEAEEVAEAVEEVAEVAEAVAPEPGVAEEAAPIETPVDAPDVSQGKRAL

-428 EIKTLK
+428 DIKTLK

-625 LLDEIE
+625 LLEEIE

-673 EVVSLDEDIMVKVI
+673 EVVGLDEDIMVKVI
-687 DYDTSKQRVSLGL
+687 DYDTVKQRVSLGL

-714 YPEGTVVTGKV
+714 YPEGTTVNGKV

-759 SDVFTVGDEIDAT
+759 SDVFSVGDEIDAI

-851 RGDTI
+851 RGDKI

-863 SQSERKISLGIKQAQ
+863 SQGERKISLGIKQAQ

-887 RFAVNTAH
+887 RFAVNTSH

-931 EILDQFEVDAEVD
+931 DILDQFEVDAEVE

-956 VVVSHE
+956 VVVSHA

-982 ASDKLEI
+982 VSDKLEI
-989 PEAILSKIREP
+989 PEAILSKIRETE
-1000 EKKPAAK
+1000 EKSAEVAK
-1007 AAKKPAK
+1007 KAEKKPAK
-1014 KKAAPKKKK
+1014 KKAAPKMKEK
-1023 VEVEEVAELEAAPEV
+1023 VEEVVEVKAAPEV
-1038 VETTEEVK
+1038 VEVPQKVEE
-1046 VAPEAPD
+1046 APEKVEEAPEKEEEAPAEVEEAPEVPEA
-1053 TETADSDESAKE
+1053 ETADSDEGDKE

>member
-16 TAHGVARKLKF
+16 TAHGVAQQLRF

-38 VTLKII
+38 ITLKII
-44 NENMDLS
+44 NEKLDLS
-51 RVDDLQELLD
+51 ETDALQEMLDELDLRVD
-61 DLDLKVTFNG
+61 FSN
-71 DAQEIFLDGTLLGD
+71 DAQELHLDGKLLGN
-85 EIRSPEV
+85 EIRSSEV
-92 TALVAD
+92 TDLVAD
-98 VSAIAGVRKRLL
+98 VSALGAVRQRLL
-110 GLQRQVAQSH
+110 GVQREVAESH

-131 VVFPDADIKIYMVA
+131 VVFPQAEIKIYMVA
-145 DARVRALRRQK
+145 DVKVRAERRQK
-156 DFAAQGID
+156 DFAEQGVI
-164 KSIEA
+164 KSIEE
-169 LEIEILE
+169 LVKEIQA
-176 RDEHNAKR
+176 RDQHNANR
-184 KLAPMKAAK
+184 KLAPMKAAD

-200 TKLSIDDQIEFIVS
+200 TKISIDEQIEFIVS
-214 RVETAKSNGGNLM
+214 KVETAKSNGGNLM
-227 TKKQDMDAKAEDLQE
+227 TKKQDMDAKVEA
-242 DLAIAATEDVA
+242 V
-253 EEASEASAELSAK
+253 EEATVEATDVSTES
-266 TQDAVEMTPAEETPE
+266 QDAVETTPAEEAP
-281 VPAEETVAED
+281 ETVAE
-291 SAETLAEAAT
+291 E
-301 EIDANAAT
+301 
-309 VELVDEE
+309 V
-316 PVVES
+316 VVE
-321 EPVAEAPEEVAPE
+321 EAKEEIEAPAVAEEKVEEVAAEVAPETIEVAEEVAEEVAPE
-334 PEVVEAAAAEEA
+334 TVEVAEEVAEEVAPETVEVVEEPAKEEAAAK
-346 PADEAVAEESTEG
+346 
-359 VAETATEDVS
+359 
-369 EEEPVIETAPVAEA
+369 PV
-383 AEEAV
+383 
-388 PESEMAEEAVPEP
+388 
-401 EMVEETPV
+401 
-409 IDGPDVSGGKRAL
+409 DVSGGKRAL

-428 EIKTLK
+428 SIKVLK
-434 QGELPEDQE
+434 PGELPEDQE
-443 VTSKESI
+443 VSSKEAI
-450 AYQELLDHA
+450 AYQELLNHA
-459 VIDLDQQSLVK
+459 VVDLDQQSLVK
-470 ARIISVSDKEVMV
+470 GRVISIGDKEIMV
-483 DFGFKSEGLVPR
+483 DFGFKSEGMVPR
-495 HEFDDNV
+495 HEFEESEL
-502 PEIGETIEL
+502 PEVGANIEL

-530 EFMGVWNNV
+530 VFMRVWENV
-539 KQKYADAETVEGT
+539 KEKYADGETVEGM

-625 LLDEIE
+625 LLEEIE
-631 VGQILEGRI
+631 VGQILEGRV

-673 EVVSLDEDIMVKVI
+673 EVVGLDEDIMVKVI
-687 DYDTSKQRVSLGL
+687 DYDTEKQRVSLGL

-705 HPWESVVAK
+705 HPWESVVEK
-714 YPEGTVVTGKV
+714 YPEGTTLRGKV
-725 VSLANYGAFVELT
+725 VSLANYGAFIELT

-759 SDVFTVGDEIDAT
+759 SDVFSVGDEIDAI

-851 RGDTI
+851 RGDKI
-856 MVKILDI
+856 SVKILDI

-878 ENPWPELKD
+878 ENPWPELKG
-887 RFAVNTAH
+887 RFAINSAQ

-914 DVEGIISLGN
+914 DVEGIILLGS
-924 FRKKERK
+924 FRKNERK
-931 EILDQFEVDAEVD
+931 NILDQFEVDAEVE
-944 VKVVEVDATEKK
+944 VKVIEVDATEKK
-956 VVVSHE
+956 VVVSHA
-962 SAIKDKERNDIDEF
+962 SAIKDKQRNEIDEF
-976 IRGQDQ
+976 MRGQESV
-982 ASDKLEI
+982 SDKLEI
-989 PEAILSKIREP
+989 PESILNKIREA
-1000 EKKPAAK
+1000 EESVEIKTE
-1007 AAKKPAK
+1007 KKPAK

-1023 VEVEEVAELEAAPEV
+1023 VEEVKEVEEVKAVEEAPESS
-1038 VETTEEVK
+1038 E
-1046 VAPEAPD
+1046 APEAD
-1053 TETADSDESAKE
+1053 AEEAEKE

>member
-1 MIIAI
+1 
-6 DGPAA
+6 
-11 SGKSS
+11 
-16 TAHGVARKLKF
+16 
-27 RHIDTGAMYRA
+27 
-38 VTLKII
+38 
-44 NENMDLS
+44 
-51 RVDDLQELLD
+51 
-61 DLDLKVTFNG
+61 
-71 DAQEIFLDGTLLGD
+71 
-85 EIRSPEV
+85 
-92 TALVAD
+92 
-98 VSAIAGVRKRLL
+98 
-110 GLQRQVAQSH
+110 
-120 DVVLEGRDIGT
+120 
-131 VVFPDADIKIYMVA
+131 
-145 DARVRALRRQK
+145 
-156 DFAAQGID
+156 
-164 KSIEA
+164 
-169 LEIEILE
+169 
-176 RDEHNAKR
+176 
-184 KLAPMKAAK
+184 
-193 DAITLDT
+193 
-200 TKLSIDDQIEFIVS
+200 
-214 RVETAKSNGGNLM
+214 M
-227 TKKQDMDAKAEDLQE
+227 TKKQDQDAKVEA
-242 DLAIAATEDVA
+242 V
-253 EEASEASAELSAK
+253 EETAEASAEA
-266 TQDAVEMTPAEETPE
+266 QDAVETTPAEETKE
-281 VPAEETVAED
+281 VASEEAPAEEAVA
-291 SAETLAEAAT
+291 
-301 EIDANAAT
+301 
-309 VELVDEE
+309 
-316 PVVES
+316 
-321 EPVAEAPEEVAPE
+321 EPVAEEAKEEVKEEPAEEVKEDAAPEEAK
-334 PEVVEAAAAEEA
+334 
-346 PADEAVAEESTEG
+346 
-359 VAETATEDVS
+359 
-369 EEEPVIETAPVAEA
+369 
-383 AEEAV
+383 
-388 PESEMAEEAVPEP
+388 
-401 EMVEETPV
+401 VEETKEEVTEEAAPEVEAPV
-409 IDGPDVSGGKRAL
+409 EEEKAEEPKEEVKEEVVSDDVPDVSGGKRAL

-428 EIKTLK
+428 DIKTLK

-443 VTSKESI
+443 VTSKESV

-459 VIDLDQQSLVK
+459 VRNFEQQSLVP
-470 ARIISVSDKEVMV
+470 ATIISVSDREVMV
-483 DFGFKSEGLVPR
+483 DFGFKSEGVVAR
-495 HEFDDNV
+495 HEFGEEV
-502 PEIGETIEL
+502 PKIGETIEL
-511 FLERI
+511 YLERL
-516 EDKLGQ
+516 EDKMGQ
-522 AVLSKRKA
+522 AVLSKSKA

-589 GKSFEFKI
+589 GKTFEFKI

-687 DYDTSKQRVSLGL
+687 DYDTTKQRVSLGL

-714 YPEGTVVTGKV
+714 YPEGTAVSGKV

-759 SDVFTVGDEIDAT
+759 SDVFNVGDEIDAV

-851 RGDTI
+851 RGDKI

-887 RFAVNTAH
+887 RFAVNTSH

-931 EILDQFEVDAEVD
+931 EILDQFEVDAEVE

-956 VVVSHE
+956 VVVSHA

-982 ASDKLEI
+982 VSDKLEI
-989 PEAILSKIREP
+989 PESILSKIREADEP
-1000 EKKPAAK
+1000 AEEEAKKPA
-1007 AAKKPAK
+1007 KKPAAK

-1023 VEVEEVAELEAAPEV
+1023 EEKVEEVEEAPE
-1038 VETTEEVK
+1038 TTDAPEKAEE
-1046 VAPEAPD
+1046 APEAP
-1053 TETADSDESAKE
+1053 EAEAADSDEGEKE

>member
-16 TAHGVARKLKF
+16 TAHGVAQKLDF

-51 RVDDLQELLD
+51 KVDDLQLMLD
-61 DLDLKVTFNG
+61 DLDLIVTFK
-71 DAQEIFLDGTLLGD
+71 DDVQEIYLDGILLGE

-92 TALVAD
+92 TGLVAD
-98 VSAIAGVRKRLL
+98 VSAMAGVRNRLL
-110 GLQRQVAQSH
+110 GIQREVAESH

-156 DFAAQGID
+156 DFAQQGID
-164 KSIEA
+164 KSLDE
-169 LEIEILE
+169 LVKEILE
-176 RDEHNAKR
+176 RDAHNANR
-184 KLAPMKAAK
+184 ELAPMIAAK

-200 TKLSIDDQIEFIVS
+200 TELSIDEQIEFIVS

-227 TKKQDMDAKAEDLQE
+227 TKKQDMDAKVEE
-242 DLAIAATEDVA
+242 VEETTEV
-253 EEASEASAELSAK
+253 SAES
-266 TQDAVEMTPAEETPE
+266 QDAVETTPAEETP
-281 VPAEETVAED
+281 
-291 SAETLAEAAT
+291 
-301 EIDANAAT
+301 
-309 VELVDEE
+309 
-316 PVVES
+316 
-321 EPVAEAPEEVAPE
+321 
-334 PEVVEAAAAEEA
+334 
-346 PADEAVAEESTEG
+346 
-359 VAETATEDVS
+359 
-369 EEEPVIETAPVAEA
+369 A

-388 PESEMAEEAVPEP
+388 AETAPEEVTEEVKEEEKAAEPAAEEAAPEAP
-401 EMVEETPV
+401 AEEAKVEETAPV
-409 IDGPDVSGGKRAL
+409 EEVTVEPAAEEAAPEAPAEEAAPSDAPDVSQGKRAL

-428 EIKTLK
+428 DIKTLK

-470 ARIISVSDKEVMV
+470 ARIISVSDREVMV

-495 HEFDDNV
+495 HEFDDDV
-502 PEIGETIEL
+502 PEIGDTIEL

-625 LLDEIE
+625 LLEEIE

-673 EVVSLDEDIMVKVI
+673 EVVGLDEDIMVKVI
-687 DYDTSKQRVSLGL
+687 DYDTAKQRVSLGL

-714 YPEGTVVTGKV
+714 YPEGTAVNGRV

-759 SDVFTVGDEIDAT
+759 SDVFSVGDEIDAV

-851 RGDTI
+851 RGDKI

-863 SQSERKISLGIKQAQ
+863 SQGERKISLGIKQAQ

-887 RFAVNTAH
+887 RFAVNTNH

-931 EILDQFEVDAEVD
+931 EILDQFEVDAEVE

-956 VVVSHE
+956 VVVSHA

-976 IRGQDQ
+976 IRGQDHV
-982 ASDKLEI
+982 SDKLEI
-989 PEAILSKIREP
+989 PESILSKIREAEEAP
-1000 EKKPAAK
+1000 VEKAEK
-1007 AAKKPAK
+1007 AVKKPAK

-1023 VEVEEVAELEAAPEV
+1023 EEKVEEVEEVEAAPEV
-1038 VETTEEVK
+1038 VE
-1046 VAPEAPD
+1046 APEKAEEAP
-1053 TETADSDESAKE
+1053 ETPEAEAAESDEGDKE

>member
-16 TAHGVARKLKF
+16 TAHGVAQKLNL

-38 VTLKII
+38 ITLKII

-51 RVDDLQELLD
+51 KLDDLQALLD
-61 DLDLKVTFNG
+61 NLDLKVTFNE
-71 DAQEIFLDGTLLGD
+71 DIQEIYLDRKLLGD
-85 EIRSPEV
+85 EIRSPQV
-92 TALVAD
+92 TDLVAD
-98 VSAIAGVRKRLL
+98 VSAIAGVRNRLL
-110 GLQRQVAQSH
+110 GIQREVAQTH

-156 DFAAQGID
+156 DFARQGIE
-164 KSIEA
+164 KSIEE
-169 LEIEILE
+169 LEKEILE

-200 TKLSIDDQIEFIVS
+200 TELSIDDQIEFIVS

-227 TKKQDMDAKAEDLQE
+227 TKKQDMDAKAEE
-242 DLAIAATEDVA
+242 VKEDVA
-253 EEASEASAELSAK
+253 KEATEETAEVSAES
-266 TQDAVEMTPAEETPE
+266 QDAVEMTPAEETPE
-281 VPAEETVAED
+281 APAEEAVAETP
-291 SAETLAEAAT
+291 AEDTTEDVAKAAT
-301 EIDANAAT
+301 EEVVEEVVEAAKEEAA
-309 VELVDEE
+309 VEEAPAEKVDEAKEEVAEVAAPAEEEPAVEAE
-316 PVVES
+316 PVVETT
-321 EPVAEAPEEVAPE
+321 EEVAPE
-334 PEVVEAAAAEEA
+334 PEV
-346 PADEAVAEESTEG
+346 T
-359 VAETATEDVS
+359 
-369 EEEPVIETAPVAEA
+369 AEA
-383 AEEAV
+383 APTEA
-388 PESEMAEEAVPEP
+388 P
-401 EMVEETPV
+401 T
-409 IDGPDVSGGKRAL
+409 DTPDVSQGKRAL

-434 QGELPEDQE
+434 LGETPEDQE

-589 GKSFEFKI
+589 GKTFEFKI

-625 LLDEIE
+625 LLEEIE

-673 EVVSLDEDIMVKVI
+673 EVVGLDEDIMVKVI
-687 DYDTSKQRVSLGL
+687 DYDTTKQRVSLGL

-714 YPEGTVVTGKV
+714 YPEGTAVNGKV

-759 SDVFTVGDEIDAT
+759 SDVFNVGDEIDAI

-851 RGDTI
+851 RGDKI

-887 RFAVNTAH
+887 RFAVNTSH

-931 EILDQFEVDAEVD
+931 EILDQFEQDAEVE

-976 IRGQDQ
+976 IRGQDHV
-982 ASDKLEI
+982 SDKLEI
-989 PEAILSKIREP
+989 PEAILSKIREA
-1000 EKKPAAK
+1000 EEKPAKK
-1007 AAKKPAK
+1007 AEKAEKVEKAEKAEKKPAK

-1023 VEVEEVAELEAAPEV
+1023 AEKVEEVEEVEAAPEV
-1038 VETTEEVK
+1038 VEAPEEVEE
-1046 VAPEAPD
+1046 APEAPE
-1053 TETADSDESAKE
+1053 TEAADSDEGDKE

>member
-16 TAHGVARKLKF
+16 TAHGVAQKLNL

-38 VTLKII
+38 ITLKII

-51 RVDDLQELLD
+51 KLDDLQALLD
-61 DLDLKVTFNG
+61 NLDLKVTFNE
-71 DAQEIFLDGTLLGD
+71 DIQEIYLDRKLLGD
-85 EIRSPEV
+85 EIRSPQV
-92 TALVAD
+92 TDLVAD
-98 VSAIAGVRKRLL
+98 VSAIAGVRNRLL
-110 GLQRQVAQSH
+110 GIQREVAQTH

-156 DFAAQGID
+156 DFARQGIE
-164 KSIEA
+164 KSIEE
-169 LEIEILE
+169 LEKEILE

-200 TKLSIDDQIEFIVS
+200 TELSIDDQIEFIVS

-227 TKKQDMDAKAEDLQE
+227 TKKQDMDAKAEE
-242 DLAIAATEDVA
+242 VKEDVA
-253 EEASEASAELSAK
+253 KEATEETAEVSAES
-266 TQDAVEMTPAEETPE
+266 QDAVEMTPAEETPE
-281 VPAEETVAED
+281 APAEEAVAETP
-291 SAETLAEAAT
+291 AEDTTEDVAKAAT
-301 EIDANAAT
+301 EEVVEEVVEAAKEEAA
-309 VELVDEE
+309 VEEAPAEKVDEAKEEVAEVAAPAEEEPAVEAE
-316 PVVES
+316 PVVETT
-321 EPVAEAPEEVAPE
+321 EEVAPE
-334 PEVVEAAAAEEA
+334 PEV
-346 PADEAVAEESTEG
+346 T
-359 VAETATEDVS
+359 
-369 EEEPVIETAPVAEA
+369 AEA
-383 AEEAV
+383 APTEA
-388 PESEMAEEAVPEP
+388 P
-401 EMVEETPV
+401 T
-409 IDGPDVSGGKRAL
+409 DTPDVSQGKRAL

-434 QGELPEDQE
+434 LGETPEDQE

-673 EVVSLDEDIMVKVI
+673 EVVGLDEDIMVKVI
-687 DYDTSKQRVSLGL
+687 DYDTTKQRVSLGL

-714 YPEGTVVTGKV
+714 YPEGTAVNGKV

-759 SDVFTVGDEIDAT
+759 SDVFNVGDEIDAI

-851 RGDTI
+851 RGDKI

-887 RFAVNTAH
+887 RFAVNTSH

-931 EILDQFEVDAEVD
+931 EILDQFEQDAEVE

-976 IRGQDQ
+976 IRGQDHV
-982 ASDKLEI
+982 SDKLEI
-989 PEAILSKIREP
+989 PEAILSKIREA
-1000 EKKPAAK
+1000 EEKPAKK
-1007 AAKKPAK
+1007 AEKAEKVEKAEKAEKKPAK

-1023 VEVEEVAELEAAPEV
+1023 AEKVEEVEEVEAAPEV
-1038 VETTEEVK
+1038 VEAPEEVEE
-1046 VAPEAPD
+1046 APEAPE
-1053 TETADSDESAKE
+1053 TEAADSDEGDKE

>member
-1 MIIAI
+1 
-6 DGPAA
+6 
-11 SGKSS
+11 
-16 TAHGVARKLKF
+16 
-27 RHIDTGAMYRA
+27 
-38 VTLKII
+38 
-44 NENMDLS
+44 
-51 RVDDLQELLD
+51 
-61 DLDLKVTFNG
+61 
-71 DAQEIFLDGTLLGD
+71 
-85 EIRSPEV
+85 
-92 TALVAD
+92 
-98 VSAIAGVRKRLL
+98 
-110 GLQRQVAQSH
+110 
-120 DVVLEGRDIGT
+120 
-131 VVFPDADIKIYMVA
+131 
-145 DARVRALRRQK
+145 
-156 DFAAQGID
+156 
-164 KSIEA
+164 
-169 LEIEILE
+169 
-176 RDEHNAKR
+176 
-184 KLAPMKAAK
+184 
-193 DAITLDT
+193 
-200 TKLSIDDQIEFIVS
+200 
-214 RVETAKSNGGNLM
+214 
-227 TKKQDMDAKAEDLQE
+227 
-242 DLAIAATEDVA
+242 
-253 EEASEASAELSAK
+253 
-266 TQDAVEMTPAEETPE
+266 
-281 VPAEETVAED
+281 
-291 SAETLAEAAT
+291 
-301 EIDANAAT
+301 
-309 VELVDEE
+309 
-316 PVVES
+316 
-321 EPVAEAPEEVAPE
+321 
-334 PEVVEAAAAEEA
+334 
-346 PADEAVAEESTEG
+346 
-359 VAETATEDVS
+359 
-369 EEEPVIETAPVAEA
+369 VAEA
-383 AEEAV
+383 AEEVA
-388 PESEMAEEAVPEP
+388 PEAELTEEAAPSDAP
-401 EMVEETPV
+401 
-409 IDGPDVSGGKRAL
+409 IDAPSDTPDVSQGKRAL

-443 VTSKESI
+443 VTSKEAI

-459 VIDLDQQSLVK
+459 VIDLDQQSLVQ

-495 HEFDDNV
+495 HEFDDDV
-502 PEIGETIEL
+502 PEIGDTIEL

-589 GKSFEFKI
+589 GKTFEFKI

-625 LLDEIE
+625 LLEEIE

-673 EVVSLDEDIMVKVI
+673 EVVGLDEDIMVKVI
-687 DYDTSKQRVSLGL
+687 DYDTVKQRVSLGL

-714 YPEGTVVTGKV
+714 YPEGTTVNGKV

-759 SDVFTVGDEIDAT
+759 SDVFTVGDEIDAI

-851 RGDTI
+851 RGDKI

-887 RFAVNTAH
+887 RFAVNTSH

-956 VVVSHE
+956 VVVSHA

-982 ASDKLEI
+982 VSDKLEI
-989 PEAILSKIREP
+989 PEAILSKIREAEEKP
-1000 EKKPAAK
+1000 VAKAEKKPAAK
-1007 AAKKPAK
+1007 AEKKPAAKAEKKPAEKAEKKPAK
-1014 KKAAPKKKK
+1014 KKAAPKKTK
-1023 VEVEEVAELEAAPEV
+1023 VEKVEEVEEVEVAPEV
-1038 VETTEEVK
+1038 AETPEEVK
-1046 VAPEAPD
+1046 EAPEAPETEAGD
-1053 TETADSDESAKE
+1053 TDEGEKE

>member
-1 MIIAI
+1 
-6 DGPAA
+6 
-11 SGKSS
+11 
-16 TAHGVARKLKF
+16 
-27 RHIDTGAMYRA
+27 
-38 VTLKII
+38 
-44 NENMDLS
+44 
-51 RVDDLQELLD
+51 
-61 DLDLKVTFNG
+61 
-71 DAQEIFLDGTLLGD
+71 
-85 EIRSPEV
+85 
-92 TALVAD
+92 
-98 VSAIAGVRKRLL
+98 
-110 GLQRQVAQSH
+110 
-120 DVVLEGRDIGT
+120 
-131 VVFPDADIKIYMVA
+131 
-145 DARVRALRRQK
+145 
-156 DFAAQGID
+156 
-164 KSIEA
+164 
-169 LEIEILE
+169 
-176 RDEHNAKR
+176 
-184 KLAPMKAAK
+184 
-193 DAITLDT
+193 
-200 TKLSIDDQIEFIVS
+200 
-214 RVETAKSNGGNLM
+214 M
-227 TKKQDMDAKAEDLQE
+227 TKKQDKDAKVDEVEKAAE
-242 DLAIAATEDVA
+242 V
-253 EEASEASAELSAK
+253 SAEP
-266 TQDAVEMTPAEETPE
+266 QDAVETTPAEETPE
-281 VPAEETVAED
+281 APAEEAVAET
-291 SAETLAEAAT
+291 APEEATKEAAPEVAVGEAPAEKVEETT
-301 EIDANAAT
+301 EAVSEDTAV
-309 VELVDEE
+309 VEEE
-316 PVVES
+316 PVVE
-321 EPVAEAPEEVAPE
+321 AE
-334 PEVVEAAAAEEA
+334 
-346 PADEAVAEESTEG
+346 
-359 VAETATEDVS
+359 
-369 EEEPVIETAPVAEA
+369 PVAEA
-383 AEEAV
+383 AEEVA
-388 PESEMAEEAVPEP
+388 PEAELTEEAAPSDAP
-401 EMVEETPV
+401 
-409 IDGPDVSGGKRAL
+409 IDAPSDTPDVSQGKRAL

-443 VTSKESI
+443 VTSKEAI

-459 VIDLDQQSLVK
+459 VIDLDQQSLVQ

-495 HEFDDNV
+495 HEFDDDV
-502 PEIGETIEL
+502 PEIGDTIEL

-589 GKSFEFKI
+589 GKTFEFKI

-625 LLDEIE
+625 LLEEIE

-673 EVVSLDEDIMVKVI
+673 EVVGLDEDIMVKVI
-687 DYDTSKQRVSLGL
+687 DYDTVKQRVSLGL

-714 YPEGTVVTGKV
+714 YPEGTTVNGKV

-759 SDVFTVGDEIDAT
+759 SDVFTVGDEIDAI

-851 RGDTI
+851 RGDKI

-887 RFAVNTAH
+887 RFAVNTSH

-956 VVVSHE
+956 VVVSHA

-982 ASDKLEI
+982 VSDKLEI
-989 PEAILSKIREP
+989 PEAILSKIREAEEKP
-1000 EKKPAAK
+1000 VAKAEKKPAAK
-1007 AAKKPAK
+1007 AEKKPAAKAEKKPAEKAEKKPAK
-1014 KKAAPKKKK
+1014 KKAAPKKTK
-1023 VEVEEVAELEAAPEV
+1023 VEKVEEVEEVEVAPEV
-1038 VETTEEVK
+1038 AETPEEVK
-1046 VAPEAPD
+1046 EAPEAPETEAGD
-1053 TETADSDESAKE
+1053 TDEGEKE

>member
-16 TAHGVARKLKF
+16 TAHGVAQKLNL

-38 VTLKII
+38 ITLKII

-51 RVDDLQELLD
+51 KLDDLQALLD
-61 DLDLKVTFNG
+61 NLDLKVTFNE
-71 DAQEIFLDGTLLGD
+71 DIQEIYLDRKLLGD
-85 EIRSPEV
+85 EIRSPQV
-92 TALVAD
+92 TDLVAD
-98 VSAIAGVRKRLL
+98 VSAIAGVRNRLL
-110 GLQRQVAQSH
+110 GIQREVAQTH

-156 DFAAQGID
+156 DFARQGIE
-164 KSIEA
+164 KSIEE
-169 LEIEILE
+169 LEKEILE

-200 TKLSIDDQIEFIVS
+200 TELSIDDQIEFIVS

-227 TKKQDMDAKAEDLQE
+227 TKKQDMDAKAEE
-242 DLAIAATEDVA
+242 VKEDVA
-253 EEASEASAELSAK
+253 KEATEETAEVSAES
-266 TQDAVEMTPAEETPE
+266 QDAVEMTPAEETPE
-281 VPAEETVAED
+281 APAEEAVAETP
-291 SAETLAEAAT
+291 AEDTTEDVAKAAT
-301 EIDANAAT
+301 EEVVEEVVEAAKEEAA
-309 VELVDEE
+309 VEEAPAEKVDEAKEEVAEVAAPAEEEPAVEAE
-316 PVVES
+316 PVVETT
-321 EPVAEAPEEVAPE
+321 EEVAPE
-334 PEVVEAAAAEEA
+334 PEV
-346 PADEAVAEESTEG
+346 T
-359 VAETATEDVS
+359 
-369 EEEPVIETAPVAEA
+369 AEA
-383 AEEAV
+383 APTEA
-388 PESEMAEEAVPEP
+388 P
-401 EMVEETPV
+401 T
-409 IDGPDVSGGKRAL
+409 DTPDVSQGKRAL

-434 QGELPEDQE
+434 LGETPEDQE

-589 GKSFEFKI
+589 GKTFEFKI

-673 EVVSLDEDIMVKVI
+673 EVVGLDEDIMVKVI
-687 DYDTSKQRVSLGL
+687 DYDTTKQRVSLGL

-714 YPEGTVVTGKV
+714 YPEGTAVNGKV

-759 SDVFTVGDEIDAT
+759 SDVFNVGDEIDAI

-851 RGDTI
+851 RGDKI

-887 RFAVNTAH
+887 RFAVNTSH

-931 EILDQFEVDAEVD
+931 EILDQFEQDAEVE

-976 IRGQDQ
+976 IRGQDHV
-982 ASDKLEI
+982 SDKLEI
-989 PEAILSKIREP
+989 PEAILSKIREA
-1000 EKKPAAK
+1000 EEKPAKK
-1007 AAKKPAK
+1007 AEKAEKVEKAEKAEKKPAK

-1023 VEVEEVAELEAAPEV
+1023 AENKFLGKDENGKAIFSGKSGDRNHHHDGSQREKFDAPKKVGKTISIKARKPKEE
-1038 VETTEEVK
+1038 
-1046 VAPEAPD
+1046 
-1053 TETADSDESAKE
+1053 ES

>member
-1 MIIAI
+1 
-6 DGPAA
+6 
-11 SGKSS
+11 
-16 TAHGVARKLKF
+16 
-27 RHIDTGAMYRA
+27 
-38 VTLKII
+38 
-44 NENMDLS
+44 
-51 RVDDLQELLD
+51 
-61 DLDLKVTFNG
+61 
-71 DAQEIFLDGTLLGD
+71 
-85 EIRSPEV
+85 
-92 TALVAD
+92 
-98 VSAIAGVRKRLL
+98 
-110 GLQRQVAQSH
+110 
-120 DVVLEGRDIGT
+120 
-131 VVFPDADIKIYMVA
+131 
-145 DARVRALRRQK
+145 
-156 DFAAQGID
+156 
-164 KSIEA
+164 
-169 LEIEILE
+169 
-176 RDEHNAKR
+176 
-184 KLAPMKAAK
+184 
-193 DAITLDT
+193 
-200 TKLSIDDQIEFIVS
+200 
-214 RVETAKSNGGNLM
+214 M
-227 TKKQDMDAKAEDLQE
+227 TKKQDMDAKAEEVKE
-242 DLAIAATEDVA
+242 DVAIEATEDVA
-253 EEASEASAELSAK
+253 KEATEETAEVSAES
-266 TQDAVEMTPAEETPE
+266 QDAVEMTPAEETPE
-281 VPAEETVAED
+281 APAEEAVAET
-291 SAETLAEAAT
+291 APEEATKEAAPEVAVGEAPAEKVEETT
-301 EIDANAAT
+301 EAVSEDTAV
-309 VELVDEE
+309 VEEE
-316 PVVES
+316 PVVE
-321 EPVAEAPEEVAPE
+321 AE
-334 PEVVEAAAAEEA
+334 
-346 PADEAVAEESTEG
+346 
-359 VAETATEDVS
+359 
-369 EEEPVIETAPVAEA
+369 PVAEA
-383 AEEAV
+383 AEEVA
-388 PESEMAEEAVPEP
+388 PEAELTEEAAPSDAP
-401 EMVEETPV
+401 
-409 IDGPDVSGGKRAL
+409 IDAPSDTPDVSQGKRAL

-443 VTSKESI
+443 VTSKEAI

-459 VIDLDQQSLVK
+459 VIDLDQQSLVQ

-495 HEFDDNV
+495 HEFDDDV
-502 PEIGETIEL
+502 PEIGDTIEL

-589 GKSFEFKI
+589 GKTFEFKI

-625 LLDEIE
+625 LLEEIE

-673 EVVSLDEDIMVKVI
+673 EVVGLDEDIMVKVI
-687 DYDTSKQRVSLGL
+687 DYDTVKQRVSLGL

-714 YPEGTVVTGKV
+714 YPEGTTVNGKV

-759 SDVFTVGDEIDAT
+759 SDVFTVGDEIDAI

-851 RGDTI
+851 RGDKI

-887 RFAVNTAH
+887 RFAVNTSH

-956 VVVSHE
+956 VVVSHA

-982 ASDKLEI
+982 VSDKLEI
-989 PEAILSKIREP
+989 PEAILSKIREAEEKP
-1000 EKKPAAK
+1000 VAKAEKKPAAK
-1007 AAKKPAK
+1007 AEKKPAAKAEKKPAEKAEKKPAK
-1014 KKAAPKKKK
+1014 KKAAPKKTK
-1023 VEVEEVAELEAAPEV
+1023 VEKVEEVEEVEVAPEV
-1038 VETTEEVK
+1038 AETPEEVK
-1046 VAPEAPD
+1046 EAPEAPETEAGD
-1053 TETADSDESAKE
+1053 TDEGEKE

>member
-16 TAHGVARKLKF
+16 TASGVASRLGF

-38 VTLKII
+38 ITLKII
-44 NENMDLS
+44 NEQLDLS
-51 RVDDLQELLD
+51 QTEQLDKLLDQLELRVDFSNNEQELY
-61 DLDLKVTFNG
+61 
-71 DAQEIFLDGTLLGD
+71 LDGKLLGE

-92 TALVAD
+92 TEMVAD
-98 VSAIAGVRKRLL
+98 VSALPAVRKYLL
-110 GLQRQVAQSH
+110 GIQRSVASTH

-131 VVFPDADIKIYMVA
+131 VVFPEAEIKIYMIA
-145 DARVRALRRQK
+145 DAKVRALRRQK
-156 DFAAQGID
+156 DFASQGIE
-164 KSIEA
+164 KSLVELEA
-169 LEIEILE
+169 EILA
-176 RDEHNAKR
+176 RDEHNAQR
-184 KLAPMKAAK
+184 KLAPMKPAD

-200 TKLSIDDQIEFIVS
+200 TDISINEQIEFIVS
-214 RVETAKSNGGNLM
+214 KVEAAKTNGGNLM
-227 TKKQDMDAKAEDLQE
+227 TKKQEKDAKVEE
-242 DLAIAATEDVA
+242 TVA
-253 EEASEASAELSAK
+253 ETEVSSEP
-266 TQDAVEMTPAEETPE
+266 QDAVETTPAEETATATVEAEAVEE
-281 VPAEETVAED
+281 VKDEAAENSEEQEAAAEVKVETEDTVEDKTETEVEATTVAEEKVAEAKASAIAEEKVEEEAKVEAVTEEKTEETVVADSETEADVEAPAEEGETVSTE
-291 SAETLAEAAT
+291 ETA
-301 EIDANAAT
+301 
-309 VELVDEE
+309 V
-316 PVVES
+316 S
-321 EPVAEAPEEVAPE
+321 EPEQAEVQ
-334 PEVVEAAAAEEA
+334 
-346 PADEAVAEESTEG
+346 
-359 VAETATEDVS
+359 
-369 EEEPVIETAPVAEA
+369 
-383 AEEAV
+383 
-388 PESEMAEEAVPEP
+388 
-401 EMVEETPV
+401 
-409 IDGPDVSGGKRAL
+409 DVSGGKRAM

-428 EIKTLK
+428 NIKTMK
-434 QGELPEDQE
+434 KDDLPEEQE
-443 VTSKESI
+443 VSSKESR

-459 VIDLDQQSLVK
+459 VVDLDQQSLVQG
-470 ARIISVSDKEVMV
+470 RIISVTDRDVMV
-483 DFGFKSEGLVPR
+483 DFGFKSEGIVPR
-495 HEFDDNV
+495 HEFDED
-502 PEIGETIEL
+502 ETPQVGDSIEL

-530 EFMGVWNNV
+530 EFMRVWDNV
-539 KQKYADAETVEGT
+539 KQKYADNETVEGT

-589 GKSFEFKI
+589 GKTFEFKI

-618 LKEQRSK
+618 LKEQRGK

-631 VGQILEGRI
+631 VGQILEGRV

-687 DYDTSKQRVSLGL
+687 DYDTEKQRVSLGL

-705 HPWESVVAK
+705 HPWESVIEK
-714 YPEGTVVTGKV
+714 FPEGSTVRGKV

-759 SDVFTVGDEIDAT
+759 SDVFTVGDEIDAV
-772 VLSVDAENHKISL
+772 VLAVDPENHKISL

-814 LAQFGAFIELEE
+814 LAQFGAFVELEE

-838 WTSKVRHPKEIVN
+838 WTSKVRHPKEVVQ
-851 RGDTI
+851 RGDKI
-856 MVKILDI
+856 QVKILDI

-887 RFAVNTAH
+887 RFAVNSVQ

-903 EKGVILSFPDT
+903 EKGVILGFPDT
-914 DVEGIISLGN
+914 DVEGIIPLGS
-924 FRKKERK
+924 FRKNERK
-931 EILDQFEVDAEVD
+931 EILDQFEVDAEVE
-944 VKVVEVDATEKK
+944 VKVVEVDAAEKK

-962 SAIKDKERNDIDEF
+962 AAIKDKARAEIDEF
-976 IRGQDQ
+976 MRGQAQ
-982 ASDKLEI
+982 GNDKLEI
-989 PEAILSKIREP
+989 PEEIVSKIREAEKASKEAA
-1000 EKKPAAK
+1000 EKKAVPKKK
-1007 AAKKPAK
+1007 AAPKKIKAAESDSAEEK
-1014 KKAAPKKKK
+1014 TVKKAAPKKKK
-1023 VEVEEVAELEAAPEV
+1023 AEEQKEIAAETEAESVKPAAPKKKA
-1038 VETTEEVK
+1038 TAKKKKTEDT
-1046 VAPEAPD
+1046 PD
-1053 TETADSDESAKE
+1053 EDAAEQA

>member
-16 TAHGVARKLKF
+16 TAHGVAQKLNL

-38 VTLKII
+38 ITLKII

-51 RVDDLQELLD
+51 KLDDLQALLD
-61 DLDLKVTFNG
+61 NLDLKVTFNE
-71 DAQEIFLDGTLLGD
+71 DIQEIYLDRKLLGD
-85 EIRSPEV
+85 EIRSPQV
-92 TALVAD
+92 TDLVAD
-98 VSAIAGVRKRLL
+98 VSAIAGVRNRLL
-110 GLQRQVAQSH
+110 GIQREVAQTH

-156 DFAAQGID
+156 DFARQGIE
-164 KSIEA
+164 KSIEE
-169 LEIEILE
+169 LEKEILE

-200 TKLSIDDQIEFIVS
+200 TELSIDDQIEFIVS

-227 TKKQDMDAKAEDLQE
+227 TKKQDMDAKAEE
-242 DLAIAATEDVA
+242 VKEDVA
-253 EEASEASAELSAK
+253 KEATEETAEVSAES
-266 TQDAVEMTPAEETPE
+266 QDAVEMTPAEETPE
-281 VPAEETVAED
+281 APAEEAVAET
-291 SAETLAEAAT
+291 APEEATKEAAPEVAVGEAPAEKVEETT
-301 EIDANAAT
+301 EAVSEDTAV
-309 VELVDEE
+309 VEEE
-316 PVVES
+316 PVVE
-321 EPVAEAPEEVAPE
+321 AE
-334 PEVVEAAAAEEA
+334 
-346 PADEAVAEESTEG
+346 
-359 VAETATEDVS
+359 
-369 EEEPVIETAPVAEA
+369 PVAEA
-383 AEEAV
+383 AEEVA
-388 PESEMAEEAVPEP
+388 PEAELTEEAAPSDAP
-401 EMVEETPV
+401 
-409 IDGPDVSGGKRAL
+409 IDAPSDTPDVSQGKRAL

-443 VTSKESI
+443 VTSKEAI

-459 VIDLDQQSLVK
+459 VIDLDQQSLVQ
-470 ARIISVSDKEVMV
+470 ARITSVSDKEVMV

-495 HEFDDNV
+495 HEFDDDV
-502 PEIGETIEL
+502 PEIGDTIEL

-589 GKSFEFKI
+589 GKTFEFKI

-625 LLDEIE
+625 LLEEIE

-673 EVVSLDEDIMVKVI
+673 EVVGLDEDIMVKVI
-687 DYDTSKQRVSLGL
+687 DYDTVKQRVSLGL

-714 YPEGTVVTGKV
+714 YPEGTTVNGKV

-759 SDVFTVGDEIDAT
+759 SDVFTVGDEIDAI

-851 RGDTI
+851 RGDKI

-887 RFAVNTAH
+887 RFAVNTSH

-956 VVVSHE
+956 VVVSHA

-982 ASDKLEI
+982 VSDKLEI
-989 PEAILSKIREP
+989 PEAILSKIREAEEKP
-1000 EKKPAAK
+1000 VAKAEKKPAAK
-1007 AAKKPAK
+1007 AEKKPAAKAEKKPAEKAEKKPAK
-1014 KKAAPKKKK
+1014 KKAAPKKTK
-1023 VEVEEVAELEAAPEV
+1023 VEKVEEVEEVEVAPEV
-1038 VETTEEVK
+1038 AETPEEVK
-1046 VAPEAPD
+1046 EAPEAPETEAGD
-1053 TETADSDESAKE
+1053 TDEGEKE